1 MGHACCGRSLLRAHG
16 LGCKR
21 PLRVDPFGQ
30 GFEGHRGALSM
41 CKYSFLERDHA
52 LGTVLPLLGGQVR
65 SAGKRMVPAQ
75 VETGL
80 VEESSGGG
88 RKDQE

>member
-1 MGHACCGRSLLRAHG
+1 MSHSACGRSQLRAPG

-21 PLRVDPFGQ
+21 SVRVVPFGQ

-41 CKYSFLERDHA
+41 CKYSSLEQGYA
-52 LGTVLPLLGGQVR
+52 PGTVSVLLGGQVR
-65 SAGKRMVPAQ
+65 SAGKGMVHAQ

-80 VEESSGGG
+80 VE
-88 RKDQE
+88 